1 MHNKGAVYV
10 AVRAFMCLCVTLLL
24 VVVCPLCAGAV
35 DAAADGV
42 NSAAANSAAGN
53 NAADSDSASANNSAA
68 ADSDSASANN
78 AAGGAGAESES
89 SSATAESANNGA
101 ATKAAAGSAGA
112 ESANNVLEGD
122 ERNYVDER
130 QIPNGSFLYETS
142 IETLAS
148 ADVFYDN
155 ATVVVTG
162 EVVGDRRRGLVG
174 TNSSWITLYSL
185 PTNTAEHYAPVSV
198 EVYVSDSLTEIIDS
212 YGAYN
217 TKGTYAQINGT
228 FHLACSEHEGISDIH
243 ADSLSIVEK
252 GEQYAQAPQWWA
264 FVPGVIA
271 VLAGALVVL
280 ANRVLVN
287 RSR

>member
-1 MHNKGAVYV
+1 MRSKGAVYV

-42 NSAAANSAAGN
+42 NSAADSGAAG
-53 NAADSDSASANNSAA
+53 NSAA
-68 ADSDSASANN
+68 ADSDSASVNN
-78 AAGGAGAESES
+78 AAGSAGAESES

-101 ATKAAAGSAGA
+101 AAEAAESTKAAAGSAGA

>member
-1 MHNKGAVYV
+1 M
-10 AVRAFMCLCVTLLL
+10 
-24 VVVCPLCAGAV
+24 
-35 DAAADGV
+35 
-42 NSAAANSAAGN
+42 
-53 NAADSDSASANNSAA
+53 
-68 ADSDSASANN
+68 
-78 AAGGAGAESES
+78 
-89 SSATAESANNGA
+89 
-101 ATKAAAGSAGA
+101 
-112 ESANNVLEGD
+112 LEGD

-198 EVYVSDSLTEIIDS
+198 EVYVSDSLTETIDS

-217 TKGTYAQINGT
+217 TKGTCAQVNGT

-252 GEQYAQAPQWWA
+252 GEQYAQTPQWWA

>member
-53 NAADSDSASANNSAA
+53 NAADSDSASANN
-68 ADSDSASANN
+68 

-101 ATKAAAGSAGA
+101 AAEAAESTKAAAGSAGA

>member
-1 MHNKGAVYV
+1 MHSKGAVYV
-10 AVRAFMCLCVTLLL
+10 AVRAFMCLYVALLL
-24 VVVCPLCAGAV
+24 AVVCPLCAGAV
-35 DAAADGV
+35 DAADSVNSAAG
-42 NSAAANSAAGN
+42 NSAAAN
-53 NAADSDSASANNSAA
+53 SDSASANN
-68 ADSDSASANN
+68 
-78 AAGGAGAESES
+78 
-89 SSATAESANNGA
+89 
-101 ATKAAAGSAGA
+101 AAGSAGA

-155 ATVVVTG
+155 STVVVTG

-198 EVYVSDSLTEIIDS
+198 EVYVSDSLTETIDS

-217 TKGTYAQINGT
+217 TKGTCAQVNGT